1 MQKLFE
7 AALGITSPWYV
18 KKIDF
23 DVVNKS
29 LRIDVDFEAGST
41 FKDESEGANG
51 KAYKV
56 YDTIKKS
63 GDI

>member
-41 FKDESEGANG
+41 F
-51 KAYKV
+51 
-56 YDTIKKS
+56 
-63 GDI
+63 

>member
-23 DVVNKS
+23 DVVTK
-29 LRIDVDFEAGST
+29 LPPT
-41 FKDESEGANG
+41 
-51 KAYKV
+51 KV
-56 YDTIKKS
+56 GGLAHSVLMTKVIKLAPS
-63 GDI
+63 

>member
-23 DVVNKS
+23 DVVNLVLK
-29 LRIDVDFEAGST
+29 LL
-41 FKDESEGANG
+41 
-51 KAYKV
+51 Y
-56 YDTIKKS
+56 TI
-63 GDI
+63 